1 MKVDL
6 HLHSFTSLSN
16 GDSIKMLSFLD
27 NMKILKRSNVKAFA
41 FTDHNKFYAKE
52 YISNKAYA
60 KRLGITIFPGV
71 ELDVTR
77 KNKELGHVLFI
88 FEDNLSEEK
97 LKELERIIN
106 KTLGKH
112 KVSVEE
118 LDNKF
123 PGYKTLVIPHVGK
136 GDFLDVED
144 LKEFKF
150 DAIEVVND
158 IHLNYKKFQKF
169 WDKKESIVSFSDT
182 HIWHRYPQ
190 VRNYYTY
197 LECEDNIDSIKEL
210 LKTKKDFRKEF

>member
-1 MKVDL
+1 MKVDF

-27 NMKILKRSNVKAFA
+27 NLKILKRNGVKALA

-52 YISNKAYA
+52 YIANKINA

-88 FEDNLSEEK
+88 FEETLNESE
-97 LKELERIIN
+97 LKDLERIIN

-118 LDNKF
+118 LDDKF
-123 PGYKTLVIPHVGK
+123 INYKKIVIPHVGK
-136 GDFLDVED
+136 GDFLDVND
-144 LKEFKF
+144 LKEFNF

-158 IHLNYKKFQKF
+158 MHPNYKKFIKK
-169 WDKKESIVSFSDT
+169 WKSKESLVSFSDT
-182 HIWHRYPQ
+182 HMWHRYPQ
-190 VRNYYTY
+190 VRNYYTF
-197 LECEDNIDSIKEL
+197 LNCKLSIEEIKKL
-210 LKTKKDFRKEF
+210 LKTKQDFRKEF